1 MQMQSLMND
10 NDSNSVIEQI
20 RSKDKDVITN
30 LIATKNQHISRSLRI
45 INLDVPTA
53 EITERRQI
61 NVSFMTCLIDIETS
75 HPSAFLWLK
84 RNIDSDICDTIM
96 SDYDYTG

>member
-1 MQMQSLMND
+1 MQPLTND
-10 NDSNSVIEQI
+10 NDSNCVIERI
-20 RSKDKDVITN
+20 RSKDKDAIKN
-30 LIATKNQHISRSLRI
+30 LITTNNQHISRSLRI

-53 EITERRQI
+53 EIIERRQV
-61 NVSFMTCLIDIETS
+61 NVTFMTCLIEIETS
-75 HPSAFLWLK
+75 HPSALLWLK

>member
-1 MQMQSLMND
+1 MQMQLLTNG
-10 NDSNSVIEQI
+10 NDSNRVIEQI

-30 LIATKNQHISRSLRI
+30 LIATKNKHISRSLRI

-53 EITERRQI
+53 EIKERRQI
-61 NVSFMTCLIDIETS
+61 NVSFMKCLIEIETS
-75 HPSAFLWLK
+75 HPSALLWLK
-84 RNIDSDICDTIM
+84 RNVDLDICDTIM

>member
-75 HPSAFLWLK
+75 HPSALLWLK

>member
-1 MQMQSLMND
+1 MQMRTQTKDNNSND
-10 NDSNSVIEQI
+10 VIEQI
-20 RSKDKDVITN
+20 RSKDKDVIIN
-30 LIATKNQHISRSLRI
+30 LITTDNQHISRSLRI

-61 NVSFMTCLIDIETS
+61 NVAFMTCLIEIETS
-75 HPSAFLWLK
+75 HPSALLWLK
-84 RNIDSDICDTIM
+84 RNIDPDICDTIM

>member
-1 MQMQSLMND
+1 MQPLTND
-10 NDSNSVIEQI
+10 NDSNCVIEQI
-20 RSKDKDVITN
+20 RSKDKDAIKN
-30 LIATKNQHISRSLRI
+30 LITTNNQHISRSLRI

-61 NVSFMTCLIDIETS
+61 NVSFMSCLVEIESS
-75 HPSAFLWLK
+75 HPSALLWLK

>member
-1 MQMQSLMND
+1 MQPQTND
-10 NDSNSVIEQI
+10 NDSNCVIEQI
-20 RSKDKDVITN
+20 RSKDKDAIKN
-30 LIATKNQHISRSLRI
+30 LITTNNQHISRSLRI

-61 NVSFMTCLIDIETS
+61 NVSFMSCLVEIESS
-75 HPSAFLWLK
+75 HPSALLWLK

>member
-1 MQMQSLMND
+1 MQMQPQTND
-10 NDSNSVIEQI
+10 NNSNDVIEKI
-20 RSKDKDVITN
+20 RSKDKDVIIN
-30 LIATKNQHISRSLRI
+30 LITTDNQHVSRSLRI

-61 NVSFMTCLIDIETS
+61 NVAFMTCLVEIETS
-75 HPSAFLWLK
+75 HPSALLWLK

>member
-1 MQMQSLMND
+1 MQMQPQTND
-10 NDSNSVIEQI
+10 NNSNGVIEQI
-20 RSKDKDVITN
+20 RSKDKDVIIN
-30 LIATKNQHISRSLRI
+30 LITTDNQHISRSLRI

-53 EITERRQI
+53 EIAERRQI
-61 NVSFMTCLIDIETS
+61 NVAFMTCLIEIETS
-75 HPSAFLWLK
+75 HPSALLWLK

>member
-1 MQMQSLMND
+1 MQPQTND
-10 NDSNSVIEQI
+10 NNNNGVIEQI
-20 RSKDKDVITN
+20 RSKDKDVIIN
-30 LIATKNQHISRSLRI
+30 LITTDNQHISRSLRI

-61 NVSFMTCLIDIETS
+61 NVSFMSCLVEIESS
-75 HPSAFLWLK
+75 HPSALLWLK
-84 RNIDSDICDTIM
+84 RNIDPDICDTIM

>member
-1 MQMQSLMND
+1 MQMQPQTNK
-10 NDSNSVIEQI
+10 NNSNGVIEQI
-20 RSKDKDVITN
+20 RSKDKDIITN
-30 LIATKNQHISRSLRI
+30 LITTKNQHISRSLRI

-61 NVSFMTCLIDIETS
+61 NVAFMTCLIEIETS
-75 HPSAFLWLK
+75 HPSALLWLK

>member
-1 MQMQSLMND
+1 MQMQPQTND
-10 NDSNSVIEQI
+10 NNGNGVIEKI
-20 RSKDKDVITN
+20 RSKDKDVIIN
-30 LIATKNQHISRSLRI
+30 LITTDNQYISRSLRI
-45 INLDVPTA
+45 INLHVPTT

-61 NVSFMTCLIDIETS
+61 NVTFMTCLIEIEAS
-75 HPSAFLWLK
+75 HPSALLWLK

>member
-1 MQMQSLMND
+1 MRTQTKDNNSND
-10 NDSNSVIEQI
+10 VIEQI
-20 RSKDKDVITN
+20 RSKDKDVIIN
-30 LIATKNQHISRSLRI
+30 LITTDNQHISRSLRI

-61 NVSFMTCLIDIETS
+61 NVAFMTCLIEIETS
-75 HPSAFLWLK
+75 HPSALLWLK

>member
-1 MQMQSLMND
+1 MQPLMND
-10 NDSNSVIEQI
+10 NDSNGVIEQI

-53 EITERRQI
+53 EIIERRQV
-61 NVSFMTCLIDIETS
+61 NVSFMTCLIEIETS
-75 HPSAFLWLK
+75 HPSALLWLK
-84 RNIDSDICDTIM
+84 RNIDSDICNTIM

>member
-1 MQMQSLMND
+1 MQMQPQTND
-10 NDSNSVIEQI
+10 NNSNSVIEEI

-30 LIATKNQHISRSLRI
+30 LIATKNKHISRSLRI

-61 NVSFMTCLIDIETS
+61 NVSFMSCLVEIESS
-75 HPSAFLWLK
+75 HPSALLWLK

>member
-1 MQMQSLMND
+1 MQMQALTND
-10 NDSNSVIEQI
+10 NDSNGVIEQI

-30 LIATKNQHISRSLRI
+30 LIATKNKHISRSLRI

-53 EITERRQI
+53 GITERRQI
-61 NVSFMTCLIDIETS
+61 NVSFMTCLIEIETS
-75 HPSAFLWLK
+75 HPSALLWLK
-84 RNIDSDICDTIM
+84 KNMDSHICDTIM

>member
-1 MQMQSLMND
+1 MQPRTND
-10 NDSNSVIEQI
+10 NNSNGVIEQI
-20 RSKDKDVITN
+20 RSKDKDIITN
-30 LIATKNQHISRSLRI
+30 LIITKNQYISRSLRI

-61 NVSFMTCLIDIETS
+61 NVSFMSCLVEIESS
-75 HPSAFLWLK
+75 HPSALLWLK

>member
-1 MQMQSLMND
+1 MQPQTND
-10 NDSNSVIEQI
+10 NNSNGVIEQI
-20 RSKDKDVITN
+20 RSKDKDVIIN
-30 LIATKNQHISRSLRI
+30 LITTDNQYISRSLRI

-61 NVSFMTCLIDIETS
+61 NVSFMSCLVEIETS
-75 HPSAFLWLK
+75 HPSALLWLK